1 MDEFN
6 EEGEVDK
13 DVDMSTTTMDRPTEA
28 HFWLG

>member
-6 EEGEVDK
+6 EEGEADE

-28 HFWLG
+28 HLWLG